1 MNKAEFRAMREMV
14 GMTQATLADALGV
27 EVRSVKRW
35 ESPSAPQ
42 VPPEE
47 AWGVLRHAVAMQRQV
62 VDFMLGKADEH
73 EDAPVSIRYWASQ
86 GDYDA
91 ERADGGDWR
100 MANANVR
107 AAASVLLAEGRVVEW
122 RDGPLA

>member
-42 VPPEE
+42 VPPE
-47 AWGVLRHAVAMQRQV
+47 
-62 VDFMLGKADEH
+62 
-73 EDAPVSIRYWASQ
+73 
-86 GDYDA
+86 
-91 ERADGGDWR
+91 
-100 MANANVR
+100 
-107 AAASVLLAEGRVVEW
+107 
-122 RDGPLA
+122 